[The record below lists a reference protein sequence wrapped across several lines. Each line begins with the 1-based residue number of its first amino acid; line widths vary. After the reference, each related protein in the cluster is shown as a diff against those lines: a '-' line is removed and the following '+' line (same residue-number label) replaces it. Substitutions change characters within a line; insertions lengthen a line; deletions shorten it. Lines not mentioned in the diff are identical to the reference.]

1 MDVNF
6 FIAIL
11 AHESMDLVQ
20 QFLDTTNS
28 SIATAN
34 LNMLRRRFRGVKSS
48 LGDKINQLGVNF
60 IIAHNAASRTSTHV
74 HQSCIRQGV
83 ASIT

>member
-28 SIATAN
+28 SIAT

-48 LGDKINQLGVNF
+48 LGDTV
-60 IIAHNAASRTSTHV
+60 AAVTSRHRTM
-74 HQSCIRQGV
+74 
-83 ASIT
+83 

>member
-1 MDVNF
+1 MGVNF

-28 SIATAN
+28 SIAN

-48 LGDKINQLGVNF
+48 LGDKINQLEVNF
-60 IIAHNAASRTSTHV
+60 I
-74 HQSCIRQGV
+74 
-83 ASIT
+83 